1 MSKILKLKGVFLE
14 ITCKKNEKKNEK
26 KITPHLVTKY
36 LKKLMKFQQN
46 LTNTISIMFA
56 NMKKIQQIFIEDMDS
71 II

>member
-14 ITCKKNEKKNEK
+14 ITCKKNEK